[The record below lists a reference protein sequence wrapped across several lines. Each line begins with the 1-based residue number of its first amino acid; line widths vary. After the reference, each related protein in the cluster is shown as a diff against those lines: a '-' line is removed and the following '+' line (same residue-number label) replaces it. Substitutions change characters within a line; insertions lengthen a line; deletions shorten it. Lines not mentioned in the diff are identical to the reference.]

1 MTDFQSLIARVEA
14 GTGPDR
20 ELNRD
25 ICVAL
30 GFVPSGFPHVLT
42 APRLTAS
49 LDACLALQEHV
60 LPGTCGLLIF
70 SQRGAAATVHT
81 AALGENGTWFPQVAT
96 DAPNDLARAW
106 ISAILRAVS
115 AQKEQADG
123 GRT

>member
-81 AALGENGTWFPQVAT
+81 AA
-96 DAPNDLARAW
+96 PNDLARAW

>member
-49 LDACLALQEHV
+49 LDACLALQKHV
-60 LPGTCGLLIF
+60 LPGWRWYADDAGEAYVWRDFAGYLSF
-70 SQRGAAATVHT
+70 QGEGAD
-81 AALGENGTWFPQVAT
+81 PC
-96 DAPNDLARAW
+96 RAW
-106 ISAILRAVS
+106 LGAILRAVS